1 MAYLEIYHWKEKK
14 DANNTYF
21 WQSWLNNT
29 LGERGPLPASLMLWR
44 NKNIAEVKGPGLER
58 FTTKGSFKAKVN
70 CASDFKM
77 SDKQVLFQVNILM
90 RKNNVTFSLRILKK
104 KKKEKVDVTYMIEM
118 MNEQAY

>member
-1 MAYLEIYHWKEKK
+1 
-14 DANNTYF
+14 
-21 WQSWLNNT
+21 
-29 LGERGPLPASLMLWR
+29 MLWR

-70 CASDFKM
+70 CASDFKV
-77 SDKQVLFQVNILM
+77 SDKQVLFHINILM